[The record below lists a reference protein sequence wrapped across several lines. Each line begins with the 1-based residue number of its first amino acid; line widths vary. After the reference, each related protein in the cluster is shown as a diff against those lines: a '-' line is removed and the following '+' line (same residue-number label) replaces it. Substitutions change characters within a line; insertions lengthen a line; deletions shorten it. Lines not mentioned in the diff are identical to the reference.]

1 MTFDPETA
9 RALQTVVMST
19 VAAMLVAK
27 VCRECAADALR
38 QRLDILER
46 QLFEFAR
53 SGRVRFRDPAYSM
66 LLDSIR
72 SISRFS
78 DRISLTRFLIT
89 ALFRPGRTTRSLL
102 ENHTQRWLEA
112 LRHVEKGPARET
124 MVYLREQVLHEVGGR
139 IVLGS
144 LPLGS
149 VLARVG
155 PMRSIWLWL
164 HNFSLRNAAIVEID
178 AREAAHTSRP
188 TRPSPVDKAPAFS

>member
-1 MTFDPETA
+1 MTFDQETA
-9 RALQTVVMST
+9 RALQTVLMST
-19 VAAMLVAK
+19 VTAMLVAK
-27 VCRECAADALR
+27 ICRECAADTLR

-53 SGRVRFRDPAYSM
+53 SGQVRFRDPAYSM

-78 DRISLTRFLIT
+78 DRISLTRFLVR
-89 ALFRPGRTTRSLL
+89 ALFRPRQTGRSLL
-102 ENHTQRWLEA
+102 ENHTQQWLES
-112 LRHVEKGPARET
+112 LRHVENGTARET

-155 PMRSIWLWL
+155 PMRSTSRWL
-164 HNFSLRNAAIVEID
+164 HNVSLRNAAMVEID
-178 AREAAHTSRP
+178 AREAARTARP
-188 TRPSPVDKAPAFS
+188 TRPSPANKAPAFS